1 MRIGFMQG
9 RLSPPVDGKLQAF
22 PKDTWRDEFQ
32 IAFENGFEVMEWTL
46 DRDGIYHNPI
56 MTPDGRAEIRYLS
69 EKHGLTIESL
79 TGDFIMQRPFFKL
92 NGEARITEFNV
103 LQRVLEACE
112 AIGIK
117 QLVFP
122 LMDQS
127 RMVTLDDI
135 HELEY
140 GLSYIDLHG
149 VTISFET
156 DLSPARTLSLLHH
169 FPNAG
174 ITYDTGNSAH
184 YGHDPVSEINAYS
197 TKIINVHI
205 KDRTLG
211 GDSVPLGEGDT
222 DLPKVIRLLRKHGYP
237 GNLILQPQ
245 RDKNQVKRMCQDRD
259 MINKLWTRSY
269 QYA

>member
-1 MRIGFMQG
+1 MQG

-22 PKDTWRDEFQ
+22 PKDTWRDEFK
-32 IAFENGFEVMEWTL
+32 IAYENSFEVMEWTL
-46 DRDGIYHNPI
+46 DRENIYQNPI
-56 MTPDGRAEIRYLS
+56 MTPDGRHEIRALS
-69 EKHGLTIESL
+69 RQYSLAIESL

-122 LMDQS
+122 LMDHS

-140 GLSYIDLHG
+140 GLSYIDPHG
-149 VTISFET
+149 VQLSFET
-156 DLSPARTLSLLHH
+156 DLNPARTLSLLHH

-197 TKIINVHI
+197 TRIINVHI
-205 KDRTLG
+205 KDRRLG
-211 GDSVPLGEGDT
+211 GDSVPLGDGDA
-222 DLPKVIRLLRKHGYP
+222 DLGKIMRMLRKHGYP

-245 RDKNQVKRMCQDRD
+245 RDKQQVKSMLRYRD
-259 MINKLWTRSY
+259 MIDKLWNRTY
-269 QYA
+269 QHA